1 MVVFPGFRKPLLSG
15 QNGIRSKAA
24 SVPPVSKPSALPS
37 MKAPAN
43 RTVDPRAPIAVP
55 TTVAAPSGKHV
66 TDVTKTLSASSTVS
80 SSAEQLPTLG
90 DIINMRLNTTV
101 TFDAG
106 ATVSGSVQATTSIDH
121 VEIFNNAGRIIM
133 TITSEQFH
141 MLFADYSPHKTD
153 LSDPST
159 TVVASTNSQTATTY
173 IQMPYVSLPAS
184 AGPYSVVIYFAG
196 YSNLGSWASD
206 NGPTLTKATGISS
219 ASVTCGIDVSFGD
232 AGGLESN
239 LVSTNVAVAS
249 GSNSLQN
256 KVPFQNQSLAELIL
270 YGFAADSD
278 LSYISVDVN
287 GAAIVGNLSEGS
299 IAGEDASI
307 IQATRPK
314 GLFWLSPAL
323 GTQIALNTSSTFDV
337 YLASG
342 ATTTS
347 ITALAYR
354 LSPPS

>member
-1 MVVFPGFRKPLLSG
+1 MVVFPGFRKPLLAG
-15 QNGIRSKAA
+15 QNGIKSK
-24 SVPPVSKPSALPS
+24 SVSLPPVQKPSAPPS
-37 MKAPAN
+37 TKAPVS
-43 RTVDPRAPIAVP
+43 RTVDPRAPVNVP

-66 TDVTKTLSASSTVS
+66 TDVTKTLSSSSLVS

-90 DIINMRLNTTV
+90 DIINMRLNTVV

-121 VEIFNNAGRIIM
+121 VNIYNNSGRIIAVV
-133 TITSEQFH
+133 TSEQFH
-141 MLFADYSPHKTD
+141 MLYADYSPHKTD
-153 LSDPST
+153 LSDPAT

-173 IQMPYVSLPAS
+173 IQMPYISLPAS
-184 AGPYSVVIYFAG
+184 AGPYSIELFFAG

-206 NGPTLTKATGISS
+206 NGPTLTAATGITS
-219 ASVTCGIDVSFGD
+219 ASVVCGIDVSFGD

-239 LVSTNVAVAS
+239 IVSTAVS
-249 GSNSLQN
+249 VGVGGNSLQN

-270 YGFAADSD
+270 YGFKKDSD
-278 LSYISVDVN
+278 LSYLSVDVN
-287 GAAIVGNLSEGS
+287 GAAVVGNLSEGS
-299 IAGEDASI
+299 IAGEDATI
-307 IQATRPK
+307 IQATRPT